1 MQLTSFRPW
10 IALVAVALMT
20 LTTACDKDAAKPDK
34 APSAGPSSGPAAAAQ
49 SGPAGAPASG
59 PAGKTAAP
67 AGGGGAAADAKG
79 GGDQPDIKAWDTLLS
94 TYITDNG
101 MVKYK
106 ELKANADHMK
116 VLNDYVAAI
125 AAADVSK
132 MDKDTQLAFYIN
144 AYNAH
149 TLKAVLDRYPLESV
163 MKVDGF
169 FKKIKHKVAGE
180 EITLD
185 TLENVKIRGQFKEP
199 RIHFVVNCASASCP
213 KLRRDAVTKANMD
226 ALMTDSAKKYIAEQ
240 TKVSGKTI
248 TTSQIFEWFA
258 GDFKATDGTVKAFLV
273 KYSDGDLKKQL
284 EGGETIKFSTYGW
297 DLNEAK

>member
-1 MQLTSFRPW
+1 MQLTSYRPW
-10 IALVAVALMT
+10 IALVAIALMT
-20 LTTACDKDAAKPDK
+20 LTAACDKDAAKPDK
-34 APSAGPSSGPAAAAQ
+34 APSAGPASGPAA
-49 SGPAGAPASG
+49 APASG
-59 PAGKTAAP
+59 PAGATATP
-67 AGGGGAAADAKG
+67 TAGGGDAAKADTAGG

-94 TYITDNG
+94 TYITDDG

-106 ELKANADHMK
+106 DLKANADHMK
-116 VLNDYVAAI
+116 ALNDYVAAI
-125 AAADVSK
+125 GAADVAK

-149 TLKAVLDRYPLESV
+149 TLKAVLDRYPIESV

-169 FKKIKHKVAGE
+169 FKGIKHKVAGE
-180 EITLD
+180 EMTLD

-240 TKVSGKTI
+240 TEVEGKTI

-258 GDFKATDGTVKAFLV
+258 DDFKATDGTVKAFLV